1 MIVGTVEFHGC
12 NHPVFNLRMSF
23 DEGGS
28 IRLHFGAMA
37 LVCCQY
43 KNAETTGILA
53 CRVLFVI
60 ILQ

>member
-1 MIVGTVEFHGC
+1 MIVGTVEVHGC

-23 DEGGS
+23 DEVAAFACTLEPWRW
-28 IRLHFGAMA
+28 I
-37 LVCCQY
+37 CQY